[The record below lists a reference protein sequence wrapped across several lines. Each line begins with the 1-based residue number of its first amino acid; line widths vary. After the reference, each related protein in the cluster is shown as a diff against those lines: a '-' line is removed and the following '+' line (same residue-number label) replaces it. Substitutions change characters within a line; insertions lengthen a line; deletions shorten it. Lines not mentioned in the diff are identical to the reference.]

1 MNYLLCFI
9 GIFLLFA
16 VVLWSAWPHGRF
28 LKNCIIYV
36 HTPVRCRA
44 WAAGISTV
52 NVNNAYC
59 QTTVKS
65 DFFPFSS
72 DQIPFLAYRRE
83 QCCIRKS
90 TNSQI
95 PQCLCTSLHI
105 WLINRL
111 ISNFLSSLWRGTI
124 GTWEEIRWEAK
135 WLL

>member
-1 MNYLLCFI
+1 MLYWHISAFRSRFMISMTTRTIFEKLHNLCIYARMLSGASSRYLYCKYKQR
-9 GIFLLFA
+9 LL
-16 VVLWSAWPHGRF
+16 S
-28 LKNCIIYV
+28 N
-36 HTPVRCRA
+36 
-44 WAAGISTV
+44 
-52 NVNNAYC
+52 YC
-59 QTTVKS
+59 QER
-65 DFFPFSS
+65 FFPFSF
-72 DQIPFLAYRRE
+72 DQIPFLWAKSYRRE